1 MEANQDE
8 ETRCADSMSLMP
20 RRTRVCAMSG
30 GRLRSANDAG
40 ISTRR
45 GSSQRVTLLIDLNQH
60 PSAFAINHN
69 GMITRYQGFTDV

>member
-8 ETRCADSMSLMP
+8 EKARQLDVADAASDESFRDE
-20 RRTRVCAMSG
+20 RRQVEVP
-30 GRLRSANDAG
+30 NDAG

-69 GMITRYQGFTDV
+69 GIITRYQGFTDV